1 MSEVLT
7 ELQAA
12 IAAGF
17 TRVIHFQRARRTK
30 MFPPPARELPG
41 QGPVWTK
48 QQIDAWFGIAPPST
62 ATINPGEEEAL
73 RRARQAP
80 IRRKTAVR

>member
-1 MSEVLT
+1 MTETLT

-12 IAAGF
+12 VAAGF

-30 MFPPPARELPG
+30 LFPPPARELPG

-48 QQIDAWFGIAPPST
+48 QQIDAWLGITPTST
-62 ATINPGEEEAL
+62 PAINADEEEAL
-73 RRARQAP
+73 RRARQTP
-80 IRRKTAVR
+80 VRRTAKVG